1 MFFLER
7 ILREVARVLRCGLF
21 ILGVLLPLRYLLMTD
36 SEMPDVV
43 DNSLEVELVSFRYLF
58 NISLNCILS
67 PKGIIL

>member
-1 MFFLER
+1 
-7 ILREVARVLRCGLF
+7 
-21 ILGVLLPLRYLLMTD
+21 MTD
-36 SEMPDVV
+36 SETPDVV